1 MTDELLLGPAEEY
14 QAEPPKAALAMH
26 IKPWM
31 IMTVAILA
39 IAGMATVSGF
49 ILLNSPT
56 EGERS
61 QVIEAWQTVG
71 IAAFFYF
78 LGSSAGA
85 RNAAANREQ
94 QP

>member
-1 MTDELLLGPAEEY
+1 MTDPLEY
-14 QAEPPKAALAMH
+14 IPEDQEQRPHAML

-31 IMTVAILA
+31 IMTIAVMA
-39 IAGMATVSGF
+39 IAGMASVSAW

-78 LGSSAGA
+78 LGSSAGS
-85 RNAAANREQ
+85 RNKDTA
-94 QP
+94 